1 MGLADTLGM
10 DTFKGYRNEDGKRK
24 LPIKWQTASKELPNI
39 AARLKVQN
47 EHWAASCRER
57 QWLKCVS
64 TWGDKL
70 PPYLPYLSISA
81 STKLPV
87 IYDGAVTFKDF
98 VKTNKKQGTLLV
110 MNWQLQS
117 GSGGRPR
124 FYVVAIEFKKFTYN
138 NKTATFT
145 PTKGHIDTGKISV
158 TVEGNTYTIKAAR
171 KTFENI
177 PKGAVWIKCK
187 GCEDSEG
194 RARDALH
201 RDIRDERRNPRR
213 AMLPSIGGKR
223 RRSDSRDGNRPRPDS
238 RGGNRPRPDSRGG
251 NRPRPVSRGGDSSSD
266 EDDDRPVSR
275 SSRSRVTFKGKKVR
289 PKNGKRQRRE
299 EEEAKEDE
307 FTAAMKKVSEGKKKG
322 RGKIQKGSLVQAHKN
337 RRDRTSSKIY
347 ESIFTVMEDESF
359 QLKF

>member
-24 LPIKWQTASKELPNI
+24 LPIKWQTASEELPNI
-39 AARLKVQN
+39 AARLMVQN
-47 EHWAASCRER
+47 EYWAAACKKRK
-57 QWLKCVS
+57 WLTCEE
-64 TWGDKL
+64 TWGSDMDG
-70 PPYLPYLSISA
+70 YLPYLSISA

-98 VKTNKKQGTLLV
+98 ANAYKERGTEQGTLLV
-110 MNWQLQS
+110 MNWQHTS
-117 GSGGRPR
+117 ARNIPR
-124 FYVVAIEFKKFTYN
+124 FYVVAIEFKNFTYN
-138 NKTATFT
+138 DKTATFT
-145 PTKGHIDTGKISV
+145 PTKGHIVTGKISV

-201 RDIRDERRNPRR
+201 EDIRGERRNPRR
-213 AMLPSIGGKR
+213 AMLLSRGGKR
-223 RRSDSRDGNRPRPDS
+223 PDSRSSNRRRPVSRDGNRP
-238 RGGNRPRPDSRGG
+238 
-251 NRPRPVSRGGDSSSD
+251 VSRDGK
-266 EDDDRPVSR
+266 RQVSR
-275 SSRSRVTFKGKKVR
+275 DKKVR
-289 PKNGKRQRRE
+289 PRNGKRQRRE
-299 EEEAKEDE
+299 EKEEEDDE
-307 FTAAMKKVSEGKKKG
+307 FTAASKRVSDGKRKG
-322 RGKIQKGSLVQAHKN
+322 RGTIKKGSLIKGYKKREAAKN
-337 RRDRTSSKIY
+337 RRDRTPSKVY